1 MTGSA
6 KIDWGR
12 RDLESR
18 GGGFRIEAG
27 NPTPGRDGPEPSK
40 IVSQNDNGEVLL
52 IAHGHGSG
60 LCRIACDKSIEMN
73 AGAKNAPNT
82 IDIRICASTGD
93 ITINADRGRIRMHAK
108 DMMFS
113 ADRDIDFNAGRN
125 VNIHSSCGRTL
136 IKANTAEC
144 IAKKGNLSGES
155 FLMRVCKNS
164 HVPDDVK
171 EKLDTND
178 TQPGAG
184 PGTGLDGVPGSAV
197 PEVPLGSLSGITD
210 QIGGVEAIEKS
221 LTKSALGALNEFQ
234 KVTNYMPDWE
244 SKLDMPVEQALQEMG
259 AGDILDKVTTS
270 LDDPLGKVIGASGF
284 GNMPGINA
292 IKGVGD
298 KVLAASGV
306 TNLNAAAQ
314 NFLGVTKGSNA
325 LTGLQEPLAT
335 GLGALKGAASKLGI
349 NNTSD
354 PISSLPSPG
363 TEAIKSVATIASKVQ
378 GVLGA
383 AALNMVDIEEDLKRE
398 GLSAATDVQTLLQG
412 GIIEG
417 EGGED
422 RAEVKASLELD

>member
-1 MTGSA
+1 
-6 KIDWGR
+6 
-12 RDLESR
+12 
-18 GGGFRIEAG
+18 
-27 NPTPGRDGPEPSK
+27 
-40 IVSQNDNGEVLL
+40 
-52 IAHGHGSG
+52 
-60 LCRIACDKSIEMN
+60 
-73 AGAKNAPNT
+73 
-82 IDIRICASTGD
+82 
-93 ITINADRGRIRMHAK
+93 
-108 DMMFS
+108 
-113 ADRDIDFNAGRN
+113 
-125 VNIHSSCGRTL
+125 
-136 IKANTAEC
+136 
-144 IAKKGNLSGES
+144 
-155 FLMRVCKNS
+155 
-164 HVPDDVK
+164 
-171 EKLDTND
+171 
-178 TQPGAG
+178 
-184 PGTGLDGVPGSAV
+184 
-197 PEVPLGSLSGITD
+197 
-210 QIGGVEAIEKS
+210 
-221 LTKSALGALNEFQ
+221 
-234 KVTNYMPDWE
+234 
-244 SKLDMPVEQALQEMG
+244 
-259 AGDILDKVTTS
+259 
-270 LDDPLGKVIGASGF
+270 
-284 GNMPGINA
+284 
-292 IKGVGD
+292 VGD

>member
-60 LCRIACDKSIEMN
+60 LGRIACDKSIEMN

-108 DMMFS
+108 DLMFV

-184 PGTGLDGVPGSAV
+184 PGTGLDGVPGGAV
-197 PEVPLGSLSGITD
+197 PEVPLGSISGITD

-221 LTKSALGALNEFQ
+221 LTKTALGALNEFQ
-234 KVTNYMPDWE
+234 KASNYIPGLE
-244 SKLDMPVEQALQEMG
+244 SKLDMPLGDVLEGIG
-259 AGDILDKVTTS
+259 AGDIKNQVTNS
-270 LDDPLGKVIGASGF
+270 LDDPLGTVIGASGL

-298 KVLAASGV
+298 KVLAANGV
-306 TNLNAAAQ
+306 NNLNKVGQ
-314 NFLGVTKGSNA
+314 KLLGVSFGGNA
-325 LTGLQEPLAT
+325 PTGLQENLAT
-335 GLGALKGAASKLGI
+335 GLGALKGAASNLGI

-354 PISSLPSPG
+354 AISSLPSPG
-363 TEAIKSVATIASKVQ
+363 TKAIKSLATVASKVQ
-378 GVLGA
+378 GVAGA
-383 AALNMVDIEEDLKRE
+383 AALNMEDIKEDLIRE
-398 GLSAATDVQTLLQG
+398 GGVVSDVQILLQG

-422 RAEVKASLELD
+422 RAEVKASLTLDQ

>member
-60 LCRIACDKSIEMN
+60 LGRIACDKSIEIN

-82 IDIRICASTGD
+82 IDIRISATTGD
-93 ITINADRGRIRMHAK
+93 ITITAPRGRIRMQAK
-108 DMMFS
+108 DLMFV

-164 HVPDDVK
+164 HVPDDTKV
-171 EKLDTND
+171 KLDTND

-184 PGTGLDGVPGSAV
+184 PGTGLDGVPGGAV

-221 LTKSALGALNEFQ
+221 LTKGALGALNEFQ
-234 KVTNYMPDWE
+234 KVSNYIPDWE
-244 SKLDMPVEQALQEMG
+244 SKLDMSVEQALQEMG
-259 AGDILDKVTTS
+259 AGEILDKVTTS
-270 LDDPLGKVIGASGF
+270 LYDPLGAVIGASGW
-284 GNMPGINA
+284 GAMPGINA

-298 KVLAASGV
+298 QVLAASGV

-314 NFLGVTKGSNA
+314 NFLGVRKGSNA

-335 GLGALKGAASKLGI
+335 GIGALKGAASLLNI

-354 PISSLPSPG
+354 SISSLPSPG
-363 TEAIKSVATIASKVQ
+363 TKAIKSLATVVSKVQ
-378 GVLGA
+378 GAAGA
-383 AALNMVDIEEDLKRE
+383 AALNMEDLKEDLQRE
-398 GLSAATDVQTLLQG
+398 GLGAVSDVETLLKG
-412 GIIEG
+412 GIIE
-417 EGGED
+417 D
-422 RAEVKASLELD
+422 RAAVKASLKLD